1 MFRRSKL
8 HSLPHIR
15 HRQKMSLKE
24 ILDIIRAVL
33 TIAAILAAGWWFVKQ
48 GFAKPEIK
56 LEHTVTQRRSA
67 DDKGAWLI
75 GIEVRVTNVGKVP
88 VDLKD
93 GMLIV
98 SQVNPVRQ
106 AGTEELDRESL
117 DKKLYLDPGE
127 ADQATFETLLLPDG
141 YKTILVQSVYPVPR
155 TLLGFQSILGFRIPG
170 KPDREW
176 TTETLFDIGPSSE
189 PVPHSP

>member
-1 MFRRSKL
+1 
-8 HSLPHIR
+8 
-15 HRQKMSLKE
+15 MSLKE
-24 ILDIIRAVL
+24 KLDIIQAML
-33 TIAAILAAGWWFVKQ
+33 TIVAILAAGWWFVKQ
-48 GFAKPEIK
+48 GFAKPEVR
-56 LEHTVTQRRSA
+56 LEHRVTQRRSV
-67 DDKGAWLI
+67 DDKGVWLI

-93 GMLIV
+93 GTLIV

-106 AGTEELDRESL
+106 QGTEELDRESL

-127 ADQATFETLLLPDG
+127 ADQATFQTLLLPDN

-155 TLLGFQSILGFRIPG
+155 TFFGFQIPG
-170 KPDREW
+170 KPKREW

-189 PVPHSP
+189 SVPNSP